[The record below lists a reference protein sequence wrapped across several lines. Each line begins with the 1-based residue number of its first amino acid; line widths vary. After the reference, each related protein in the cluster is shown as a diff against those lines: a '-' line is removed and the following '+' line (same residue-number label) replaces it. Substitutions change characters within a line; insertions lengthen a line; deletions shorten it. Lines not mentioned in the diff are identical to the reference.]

1 MKVNIV
7 KPMQP
12 AIELPMFIV
21 IKPNE
26 GEWFDC
32 DDLNNNVEI
41 LTGYNPGTAS
51 SWRYV
56 IINAYNETVDYHDRA
71 PSSLVTTAA
80 RLTEQEFFIKY
91 NGVWREAIKQ
101 LDLEYGD
108 VFG

>member
-7 KPMQP
+7 KPMKP
-12 AIELPMFIV
+12 VIELPIFIV

-32 DDLNNNVEI
+32 DDINNNVEI
-41 LTGYNPGTAS
+41 LTGYNPGTES

-56 IINAYNETVDYHDRA
+56 IINTYNETVDYHDRF
-71 PSSLVTTAA
+71 PDSLKPVIH
-80 RLTEQEFFIKY
+80 LTEQEFFIKY
-91 NGVWREAIKQ
+91 NNVWREAIKE